1 MYLIYTSVLTL
12 GLLLT
17 LPYYIVRFRKYF
29 PTIGERLGFL
39 EPGPEGPTIWVH
51 AVSVGEVRA
60 VDRLI
65 AGIRDRFREHR
76 IVISTTTPTGRGLA
90 LERTDVDRVVYF
102 PLDLPSAVRRSLDQI
117 QPNLVM
123 MAETEIW
130 PNFLR
135 QCGLRGI
142 PVLMVNGR
150 ISDKSFPRY
159 LSGRRWLGRVLDGYW
174 LLGMQSGDDARRIR
188 ELGADPS
195 KVAVF
200 GNLKYDPPS
209 ATPQL
214 NRRLIEV
221 LEASQP
227 LIVAASTAAEEET
240 LVLEAFR
247 SVRTDQPTAKLLI
260 APRLADRFDEVEA
273 LLRTSGLTYC
283 RRSSFAD
290 TPAGTDVI
298 LLDSIG
304 ELSGIFEYATLV
316 FMGGTLVPR
325 GGHNLVEPAR
335 FAKPV
340 VFGPHMQNFRE
351 MTRTFLE
358 ADAAIQVVDAAKL
371 ANEMVGL
378 LSEPARAAEIGRRG
392 KRLAEDN
399 GGATERTLGAVRRCL
414 EESRSGNLLLSEDSS
429 R

>member
-29 PTIGERLGFL
+29 PTIGERLGFI
-39 EPGPEGPTIWVH
+39 ESGPEGPTIWVH

-65 AGIRDRFREHR
+65 SGIRDRFAEHR
-76 IVISTTTPTGRGLA
+76 IVVSTTTPTGRGLA
-90 LERTDVDRVVYF
+90 LELTDVDRVVYF
-102 PLDLPSAVRRSLDQI
+102 PLDLPCAVRRSLDQI
-117 QPNLVM
+117 QPDLVM

-159 LSGRRWLGRVLDGYW
+159 LKGRRWLGRVLNGYW
-174 LLGMQSGDDARRIR
+174 LLGMQSGDDARRIG

-200 GNLKYDPPS
+200 GNLKYDLPS
-209 ATPQL
+209 ATPKL
-214 NRRLIEV
+214 NRPLIEL

-227 LIVAASTAAEEET
+227 LIVAASTAAQEET

-247 SVRTDQPTAKLLI
+247 AVCTDEPAAKLLI

-283 RRSSFAD
+283 RRSRIAD
-290 TPAGTDVI
+290 TADGADVI

-325 GGHNLVEPAR
+325 GGHNLLEPAR

-340 VFGPHMQNFRE
+340 LFGPHMQNFRE

-358 ADAAIQVVDAAKL
+358 ANAGIQVVDAAEL

-392 KRLAEDN
+392 KRLAEEN
-399 GGATERTLGAVRRCL
+399 GGATERTLDAVRQCL
-414 EESRSGNLLLSEDSS
+414 EESQSGNLLLSGDSS